1 MALRPDEDS
10 RLPSFGYGI
19 TDIVKRPSSGVGDLA
34 LKEFV
39 DGRERLE
46 KIIEDFKPKAVC
58 FNGKM
63 AFEGYFGRGI
73 CKKLGPQRLRLGG
86 RPVFVLPSTSP
97 ANAAFPPSVKLR
109 YFKAL
114 KRWIGRGG

>member
-1 MALRPDEDS
+1 MLRPEEDF
-10 RLPSFGYGI
+10 RLLSFGYGI

-46 KIIEDFKPKAVC
+46 QIIEEFKPKAVC

-73 CKKLGPQRLRLGG
+73 CKKFGSQRLKLGG

-97 ANAAFPPSVKLR
+97 ANAVFPLGVKLR

-114 KRWIGRGG
+114 KRWLGQIR